1 MTEFSVDYDECQV
14 LVTDKKFKKKKEKR
28 VANFSMKIIA
38 EVEAPEDYPEL
49 KGYIIEVSQK
59 TGKEIING

>member
-14 LVTDKKFKKKKEKR
+14 LVTDEKFKEKR
-28 VANFSMKIIA
+28 VVIVSMKITA

-49 KGYIIEVSQK
+49 KGYIIELSQK
-59 TGKEIING
+59 TGTEIING

>member
-14 LVTDKKFKKKKEKR
+14 LVTDKKFKEKC
-28 VANFSMKIIA
+28 VANFSMKITG

-49 KGYIIEVSQK
+49 KGYIIQVSQK
-59 TGKEIING
+59 TGKEMING

>member
-1 MTEFSVDYDECQV
+1 MADFSVDYDSCQI
-14 LVTDKKFKKKKEKR
+14 LLTDKKFREKH
-28 VANFSMKIIA
+28 VANFAMRITA

-59 TGKEIING
+59 ATNEITTG

>member
-1 MTEFSVDYDECQV
+1 MDYDECQV
-14 LVTDKKFKKKKEKR
+14 LVTDKKFKERR

-38 EVEAPEDYPEL
+38 EVEAPEDYSEL

-59 TGKEIING
+59 TGTEIING

>member
-14 LVTDKKFKKKKEKR
+14 LVTDKKFKEKR

>member
-1 MTEFSVDYDECQV
+1 MDYDECQV
-14 LVTDKKFKKKKEKR
+14 LVTDKKFKEKR
-28 VANFSMKIIA
+28 IAIFSMKITA

-59 TGKEIING
+59 TGTEIING